1 MQLGKTIGGQKMTK
15 FSFKST
21 TFILLLVL
29 TLLLTI
35 SPALAQDGANVYLQP
50 VESADDTITVDVMV
64 ENISNMYG
72 AEFRLRY
79 DPEVLAAQDM
89 IPDQNGMQVEVG
101 TLLPIDKG
109 FVVANKVDEAT
120 GEIVFAMTLLNPAP
134 PAEGSGPLARVSFK
148 VLQNSPT
155 VLNVEHAKLVAAD
168 LQTIP
173 SQTGSMN
180 IGSAPAAA
188 ESSGE
193 SQSGAAPVTTI
204 DMPPGAGSSSFPW
217 WIIAVLVMVLGVLA
231 LGALIVMGGK
241 SKATAKKSVPM
252 KRATPTRQT
261 PQQPVQQS
269 MKQQPAARSR
279 PSAFKQSPTPTD
291 LSQK

>member
-1 MQLGKTIGGQKMTK
+1 MTE
-15 FSFKST
+15 FSFKTT
-21 TFILLLVL
+21 TFILLFVL

-35 SPALAQDGANVYLQP
+35 SPALAQEGANVYLQP
-50 VESADDTITVDVMV
+50 VESTDDTITVDVFI

-79 DPEVLAAQDM
+79 DPAILAVQDM
-89 IPDQNGMQVEVG
+89 NPDQNGMQIEVG
-101 TLLPIDKG
+101 TLLPVDKG

-155 VLNVEHAKLVAAD
+155 VLNLEHAKLVAAD

-173 SQTGSMN
+173 SQAGSMN
-180 IGSAPAAA
+180 IGSAPAAVD
-188 ESSGE
+188 SSE
-193 SQSGAAPVTTI
+193 SQSNGAPVTTI
-204 DMPPGAGSSSFPW
+204 DMPPAAGSNSFPW

-241 SKATAKKSVPM
+241 TKSTAKKSVPM
-252 KRATPTRQT
+252 KRATPTRQMP
-261 PQQPVQQS
+261 PQQPP

-279 PSAFKQSPTPTD
+279 PSAFKQPPTVPTD